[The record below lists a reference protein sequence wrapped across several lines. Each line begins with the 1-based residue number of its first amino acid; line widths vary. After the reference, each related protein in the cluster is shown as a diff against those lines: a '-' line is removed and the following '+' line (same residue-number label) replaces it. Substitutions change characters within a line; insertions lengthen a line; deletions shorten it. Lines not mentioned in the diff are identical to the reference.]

1 MIFKAKNLMI
11 FVLMIFFVSSV
22 NAQAPIVGGETSKKN
37 ETKIRFLVKFKQGKK
52 KSIMQKFQRDVRFEG
67 EEKLGS
73 EEDWSILK
81 VNKNKKN
88 EFLNDLKKENDVLI
102 VEEDAIAS
110 VLLSPNDPA
119 YALNQ
124 WGLENTGQNINGMV
138 GKVDSDVDASSS
150 WDKTSGEG
158 VKVAVLDTGIDKDHP
173 DLAGVVVIN
182 KNFSTSTTDD
192 DMYGHGTHVAGIIA
206 AKYGNALGVAGAC
219 KGCSLINVKVLG
231 DDGSGYY
238 SAIINGIYFAV
249 ENGAKVINMS
259 LGGSA
264 SSASLEQAVNFA
276 WSKGVVVVAASG
288 NSGNSNRFYPAAYKN
303 VIAVAST
310 NNKDQKSSFS
320 NFSNSWV
327 MVAAPGEAIFSTLP
341 NHDNYLKNQY
351 GLPSDYGWL
360 SGTSMASPF
369 VAAEA
374 ALVTKKY
381 GVLGASIVRF
391 KIERNTDLI
400 SGSGR
405 YWKYG
410 RVNFEKATR

>member
-1 MIFKAKNLMI
+1 MIIL
-11 FVLMIFFVSSV
+11 VSSV
-22 NAQAPIVGGETSKKN
+22 NAQAPVVGEVGAKN
-37 ETKIRFLVKFKQGKK
+37 ETKTRFLVKFKQGKK
-52 KSIMQKFQRDVRFEG
+52 KSVMQKIQRDMRFEG

-73 EEDWSILK
+73 DEDWSVLK
-81 VNKNKKN
+81 VNKAKKN
-88 EFLNDLKKENDVLI
+88 EFFNDLKKDNDVSI

-110 VLLSPNDPA
+110 VLLSPNDPS
-119 YALNQ
+119 YTLSQ
-124 WGLENTGQNINGMV
+124 WGLENTGQNINGVV
-138 GKVDSDVDASSS
+138 GKSDADVDASSA

-158 VKVAVLDTGIDKDHP
+158 VKVAVLDTGIDKDHS
-173 DLAGVVVIN
+173 DLTGVVVLN

-192 DMYGHGTHVAGIIA
+192 DLYGHGTHVAGIIA
-206 AKYGNALGVAGAC
+206 AKFGNALGIAGAC
-219 KGCSLINVKVLG
+219 KGCSVINVKVLG

-238 SAIINGIYFAV
+238 SAIVNGIYFAV

-259 LGGSA
+259 LGGS
-264 SSASLEQAVNFA
+264 SSSVSLEQAVNFA
-276 WSKGVVVVAASG
+276 WSKGVVIVAAAG
-288 NSGNSNRFYPAAYKN
+288 NSGNSNKFFPAAYKN

-310 NNKDQKSSFS
+310 NNKDQKSTFS
-320 NFSNSWV
+320 NYSNNWV

-341 NHDNYLKNQY
+341 NHDNVLKNKY
-351 GLPSDYGWL
+351 GLPSEYGWL
-360 SGTSMASPF
+360 SGTSMASPL

-381 GVLGASIVRF
+381 GAFGASMVRF

-400 SGSGR
+400 AGSGR